1 MCTVRSCS
9 SFMTVRR
16 GDKPLV
22 MCSGWSEK
30 ALRKPF
36 LFFSRYRRTMNAS
49 ADVGV
54 TLVRRECGATYLSAW
69 TYLSACRTRMP
80 VMR

>member
-1 MCTVRSCS
+1 MIVRK
-9 SFMTVRR
+9 
-16 GDKPLV
+16 GDMPLV

-49 ADVGV
+49 AEVGV
-54 TLVRRECGATYLSAW
+54 TLTTGHDAIGLNKDG
-69 TYLSACRTRMP
+69 
-80 VMR
+80 